1 MKKEKWTCWVDEE
14 KKADGAIVDT
24 KKAVLDWMKKTYPGL
39 RKASDGDMVPAWYF
53 FWENDAEHY
62 QSGKGEDLYL
72 VRGPAEEERNAPTP
86 EEEKRLEKAIRNYR
100 RICTKQNIERHEKAE
115 EDAANDKVVG
125 SD

>member
-1 MKKEKWTCWVDEE
+1 M
-14 KKADGAIVDT
+14 GT
-24 KKAVLDWMKKTYPGL
+24 KKAVLDWVKNTYPGL
-39 RKASDGDMVPAWYF
+39 RKASDVDMVPAWYF

-72 VRGPAEEERNAPTP
+72 VRGPAEEERKSPTP
-86 EEEKRLEKAIRNYR
+86 EEEKRLEKALRNYR
-100 RICTKQNIERHEKAE
+100 RICTKQNIERHEKAK

>member
-1 MKKEKWTCWVDEE
+1 M
-14 KKADGAIVDT
+14 GT
-24 KKAVLDWMKKTYPGL
+24 KKAVLDWMKKTYLGL
-39 RKASDGDMVPAWYF
+39 RKASDVDTVPAWYF

-72 VRGPAEEERNAPTP
+72 VRGPAEEERKSPTP